1 MAREGRFIR
10 ADRVQRRW
18 DFVDLDGLAASARR
32 ARIVTSF
39 VEGLDLSSL
48 YAPIKSREGEPG
60 RPPPD
65 PLPGLWLYATIEGV
79 GSARE
84 LERLTQRDL
93 AYRWIAGGVRLND
106 HGLADFRGAHVA
118 VLDRL
123 LTESVTAP
131 IAEGVA
137 SLAEVAVDGTKARAN
152 ASRDSSKTADKLSRF
167 AAGSIG

>member
-18 DFVDLDGLAASARR
+18 DFVDLDGLPASARR

-65 PLPGLWLYATIEGV
+65 PLLGLRRIKARS
-79 GSARE
+79 SAPVTG
-84 LERLTQRDL
+84 LERHTPER
-93 AYRWIAGGVRLND
+93 AR
-106 HGLADFRGAHVA
+106 FSSAHW
-118 VLDRL
+118 RRS
-123 LTESVTAP
+123 E
-131 IAEGVA
+131 
-137 SLAEVAVDGTKARAN
+137 
-152 ASRDSSKTADKLSRF
+152 
-167 AAGSIG
+167 